1 MRGPWIP
8 AWLIPAWLR
17 TGWHQAGWLSP
28 ERPTARPARSL
39 RRQQLEL
46 FLLYLGSL
54 AALLLIVA
62 AVVRAVS
69 REAELAH
76 LRGQLS
82 LVGEDLAGL
91 PLPDHGSE
99 LHLQESHKDFATAHQ
114 QVEWF
119 VEGRR
124 GAAPGPRPSA
134 PVARLGEVRSLGPL
148 PPLLTGRRFYWQEG
162 PGWLALVRPV
172 DAPGSHGVWLRISA
186 GLEPLEERLHQL
198 DLALALAVLLALLLS
213 GVCSWLLTR
222 RAVHP
227 LERSL
232 ARLRQFSLD
241 ASHELRGPLAA
252 LAANAEM
259 GLLDCGARPG
269 SGGPAPPPEP
279 QRRRFEAIASATE
292 QMQQLVDDLLL
303 LARQDEQ
310 RLEHP
315 RPLDL
320 SRLVEQQLD
329 LHRDGL
335 DLGDHHLTVAIEPGL
350 QVLGQ
355 GPLLQRL
362 VRNLLDNAQRYTPR
376 GGAISVAL
384 EGRGG
389 LACLAVSDTGVGL
402 SAEEL
407 PRVFD
412 RFWRASAE
420 RSPGGTGLG
429 LAIAARICAAHG
441 GTIQVSSRPGEG
453 SCFRV
458 DLPLQG

>member
-1 MRGPWIP
+1 MRWP
-8 AWLIPAWLR
+8 LR
-17 TGWHQAGWLSP
+17 RC
-28 ERPTARPARSL
+28 RPTGRPARSL
-39 RRQQLEL
+39 RRQQREL

-54 AALLLIVA
+54 AALLLLVA
-62 AVVRAVS
+62 AVVRGVS
-69 REAELAH
+69 RETELAEL
-76 LRGQLS
+76 RSQLS
-82 LVGEDLAGL
+82 LIGEDLASL
-91 PLPDHGSE
+91 PLPAAGPGQP
-99 LHLQESHKDFATAHQ
+99 LQDSHRNFTTTHK

-119 VEGRR
+119 VEGRQE
-124 GAAPGPRPSA
+124 PL
-134 PVARLGEVRSLGPL
+134 ARLGEPRSLGAL
-148 PPLLTGRRFYWQEG
+148 PPQLPGRRISWQAG
-162 PGWLALVRPV
+162 PGWLALVRPM
-172 DAPGSHGVWLRISA
+172 DGGDRAVWLRISA
-186 GLEPLEERLHQL
+186 GLEPVEEHLRQL

-213 GVCSWLLTR
+213 GLCSWGLTR
-222 RAVHP
+222 RAVQP

-232 ARLRQFSLD
+232 ERLRQFSLD

-259 GLLDCGARPG
+259 GLLDCDSRPPDPRGA
-269 SGGPAPPPEP
+269 APPCDDR
-279 QRRRFEAIASATE
+279 QRRRFDAIASATE

-303 LARQDEQ
+303 LARQDTQ
-310 RLEHP
+310 RLEAP

-320 SRLVEQQLD
+320 SLLVAKQLD

-335 DLGDHHLTVAIEPGL
+335 ALGEHPFTVAIDPGVR
-350 QVLGQ
+350 VLGQ

-376 GGAISVAL
+376 GGAIGVGL
-384 EGRGG
+384 EAEGG
-389 LACLAVSDTGVGL
+389 QAVLAVSDAGVGL

-420 RSPGGTGLG
+420 RGRGGTGLG

-441 GTIQVSSRPGEG
+441 GTIQVSSRPGQG

-458 DLPLQG
+458 ELPLLG

>member
-1 MRGPWIP
+1 MRWP
-8 AWLIPAWLR
+8 LR
-17 TGWHQAGWLSP
+17 RC
-28 ERPTARPARSL
+28 RPTGHPARSL
-39 RRQQLEL
+39 RRQQREL

-54 AALLLIVA
+54 AALLLLVA
-62 AVVRAVS
+62 AVVRGVS
-69 REAELAH
+69 RETELAEL
-76 LRGQLS
+76 RSQLS
-82 LVGEDLAGL
+82 LIGEDLASL
-91 PLPDHGSE
+91 PLPDAGHGKP
-99 LHLQESHKDFATAHQ
+99 LQDSQRNFTTTHK

-119 VEGRR
+119 VEGRQE
-124 GAAPGPRPSA
+124 
-134 PVARLGEVRSLGPL
+134 PVARLGEARSLGAL
-148 PPLLTGRRFYWQEG
+148 PPQLQGRRISWQEG
-162 PGWLALVRPV
+162 PGWLALVRPM
-172 DAPGSHGVWLRISA
+172 DGGGRTVWLRISA
-186 GLEPLEERLHQL
+186 GLEPVEEHLRQL

-213 GVCSWLLTR
+213 GLCSWGLTR
-222 RAVHP
+222 RAVQP

-232 ARLRQFSLD
+232 ERLRQFSLN

-259 GLLDCGARPG
+259 GLLDCDSRPTDPPGA
-269 SGGPAPPPEP
+269 APPCDDR
-279 QRRRFEAIASATE
+279 QRRRFDAIASATE

-303 LARQDEQ
+303 LARQDTQ
-310 RLEHP
+310 RLEAQ

-320 SRLVEQQLD
+320 SLLVAQQLD

-335 DLGDHHLTVAIEPGL
+335 ALGGHPLTVAIDPGVR
-350 QVLGQ
+350 VLGQ

-376 GGAISVAL
+376 GGAIGVGL
-384 EGRGG
+384 EAQGG
-389 LACLAVSDTGVGL
+389 QAVLAVSDAGVGL

-420 RSPGGTGLG
+420 RGRGGTGLG

-441 GTIQVSSRPGEG
+441 GTIQVSSQPGQG

-458 DLPLQG
+458 ELPLLG

>member
-1 MRGPWIP
+1 MRRPLWS
-8 AWLIPAWLR
+8 AWRARPGAPQAWR
-17 TGWHQAGWLSP
+17 RHEPPTGH
-28 ERPTARPARSL
+28 PARSL

-54 AALLLIVA
+54 AALLLVVA
-62 AVVRAVS
+62 GVVRTVS
-69 REAELAH
+69 REAELSH

-82 LVGEDLAGL
+82 LIGEDLAGL
-91 PLPDHGSE
+91 PLPEHGSE
-99 LHLQESHKDFATAHQ
+99 RHLQESHKDFATSHQ

-119 VEGRR
+119 LETSQGS
-124 GAAPGPRPSA
+124 GHTG
-134 PVARLGEVRSLGPL
+134 PVARLGEVRNLGPL
-148 PPLLTGRRFYWQEG
+148 PPRLPGQRFYWQEG

-172 DAPGSHGVWLRISA
+172 DAPGSRGVWLRISA
-186 GLEPLEERLHQL
+186 GLEPLEERLRQL

-213 GVCSWLLTR
+213 GLCSWLLTR
-222 RAVHP
+222 RAVRP
-227 LERSL
+227 LELSL
-232 ARLRQFSLD
+232 ARLRQFSMD

-259 GLLDCGARPG
+259 GLLDCG
-269 SGGPAPPPEP
+269 PPTDP

-310 RLEHP
+310 RLEDP

-320 SRLVEQQLD
+320 SRLLEQQLD

-335 DLGDHHLTVAIEPGL
+335 ALGDHPLTVVIEPGL
-350 QVLGQ
+350 SVLGQ
-355 GPLLQRL
+355 GALLQRL
-362 VRNLLDNAQRYTPR
+362 ARNLLDNAQRYTPR
-376 GGAISVAL
+376 GGAIGVAL
-384 EGRGG
+384 ERRGSV
-389 LACLAVSDTGVGL
+389 ACLTVSDAGVGL

-420 RSPGGTGLG
+420 RGRGGTGLG

-441 GTIQVSSRPGEG
+441 GAIRVASRPGEG
-453 SCFRV
+453 SCFQV
-458 DLPLQG
+458 ELPLHP

>member
-1 MRGPWIP
+1 MRLWSLP
-8 AWLIPAWLR
+8 AWLALPRRNPAWLR
-17 TGWHQAGWLSP
+17 HEQRTGH
-28 ERPTARPARSL
+28 PARSL
-39 RRQQLEL
+39 RRQQVEL

-54 AALLLIVA
+54 AALLLVVA

-69 REAELAH
+69 REAELSH

-82 LVGEDLAGL
+82 LIGEDLASL
-91 PLPDHGSE
+91 PLPRSGSE
-99 LHLQESHKDFATAHQ
+99 RHLQESHKDFTTAHQ

-119 VEGRR
+119 LETSQGQGHV
-124 GAAPGPRPSA
+124 GPVS
-134 PVARLGEVRSLGPL
+134 RLGEVRNLGKL
-148 PPLLTGRRFYWQEG
+148 PPRLPGRRFYWQEG

-172 DAPGSHGVWLRISA
+172 DAPGSRGVWLRISA
-186 GLEPLEERLHQL
+186 GLEPLEKRLRQL

-222 RAVHP
+222 RAVQP

-232 ARLRQFSLD
+232 ARLRQFSMD

-259 GLLDCGARPG
+259 GLLDCEAPLPSRP
-269 SGGPAPPPEP
+269 SPAVLPGTMRLPDP

-310 RLEHP
+310 RLEDP
-315 RPLDL
+315 RPLDF

-335 DLGDHHLTVAIEPGL
+335 ALADHPLALAIEPGL
-350 QVLGQ
+350 TVLGQ
-355 GPLLQRL
+355 AALLQRL

-376 GGAISVAL
+376 GGAIGVAL

-389 LACLAVSDTGVGL
+389 LACLAVTDAGVGL

-420 RSPGGTGLG
+420 RGRGGTGLG

-441 GTIQVSSRPGEG
+441 GSIRVASRPGEG

-458 DLPLQG
+458 ELPLQS

>member
-1 MRGPWIP
+1 MRPSRHP
-8 AWLIPAWLR
+8 AWLARLRRSPAWMGADQP
-17 TGWHQAGWLSP
+17 TGH
-28 ERPTARPARSL
+28 PARSL
-39 RRQQLEL
+39 RRQQREL

-69 REAELAH
+69 RQAELSQ

-82 LVGEDLAGL
+82 LIGEELAGL
-91 PLPDHGSE
+91 PPPKPGNTR
-99 LHLQESHKDFATAHQ
+99 HLQESQQDFATAHQ

-119 VEGRR
+119 VEARP
-124 GAAPGPRPSA
+124 GAGLSG
-134 PVARLGEVRSLGPL
+134 PVAQLGASRHLGTL
-148 PPLLTGRRFYWQEG
+148 PPRRPGERLYWQEG

-172 DAPGSHGVWLRISA
+172 DAPGSRGVWLRISS
-186 GLEPLEERLHQL
+186 GLEPLEARLRQL

-222 RAVHP
+222 RAVQP

-232 ARLRQFSLD
+232 ARLRQFSMD

-259 GLLDCGARPG
+259 GLLDCEA
-269 SGGPAPPPEP
+269 PAPGPESHPAVPGAAPGQSP

-310 RLEHP
+310 RLEDP

-320 SRLVEQQLD
+320 SRLVERQLD

-335 DLGDHHLTVAIEPGL
+335 ILGDHPLTVAIEPGL
-350 QVLGQ
+350 TVLGQ
-355 GPLLQRL
+355 GALLERL

-376 GGAISVAL
+376 GGSIGIAL
-384 EGRGG
+384 RGQGG

-402 SAEEL
+402 SAEDL

-412 RFWRASAE
+412 RFWRASPD
-420 RSPGGTGLG
+420 RDRGGTGLG

-441 GTIQVSSRPGEG
+441 GAIRVASRPGEG
-453 SCFRV
+453 SCFQV
-458 DLPLQG
+458 DLPLLP